1 MKAQKNK
8 LFALLL
14 LASILTS
21 CAQYPHFIKNG
32 KEYVRLSQLNLTN
45 KERFRIDWKTDY
57 KSKWATIDPRYGG
70 FIFDSSFNYDSLLIA
85 K

>member
-21 CAQYPHFIKNG
+21 CAQFPHLIKNG
-32 KEYVRLSQLNLTN
+32 KEYVKLSQLNLTN
-45 KERFRIDWKTDY
+45 KEKFKLDWMTDY
-57 KSKWATIDPRYGG
+57 KSKWAIVDPRFGG
-70 FIFDSSFNYDSLLIA
+70 FIFDQSFPYDSLLNR
-85 K
+85 